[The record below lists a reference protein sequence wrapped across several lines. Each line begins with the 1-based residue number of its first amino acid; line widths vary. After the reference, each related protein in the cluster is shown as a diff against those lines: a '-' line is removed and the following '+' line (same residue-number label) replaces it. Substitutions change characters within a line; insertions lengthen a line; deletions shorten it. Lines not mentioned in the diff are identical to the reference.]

1 MSASM
6 RFARYQLDSDQRDLL
21 GKEITERVTATELD
35 SDSDEAILA
44 SIGAHAFRHYLP
56 GEIVRALR
64 SFCESGCHAL
74 MLSNLP
80 VQRIPPTPVSG
91 FVHETPMALTN
102 ALHFGLIQL
111 LGVVPFAVEYEN
123 NGRLIRNVV
132 PNPAAAG
139 ISSSWGAD
147 KEFSWHTDN
156 PHLTFGEAGTYPCR
170 HIPRYLTFF
179 ALRNEEQV
187 PMCIVS
193 ADDAVAQLDPAS
205 RQQLLSPEFT
215 VGAPESTDSDDAGQR
230 QEFSDAAIL
239 EISRLNHYWARYDP
253 GTTTGQT
260 VGANAA
266 LQAWK
271 AALQAV
277 DAVECVLRPG
287 DFIVIDNYR
296 VLHRRPAFTP
306 QQPATARWLRR
317 CYAS

>member
-6 RFARYQLDSDQRDLL
+6 RFARYHLDFDQRDLL
-21 GKEITERVTATELD
+21 GKEITERVAAAELD

-64 SFCESGCHAL
+64 GFCESGGQAL

-80 VQRIPPTPVSG
+80 VQKIPATPVSG
-91 FVHETPMALTN
+91 FVNETTLALTN

-111 LGVVPFAVEYEN
+111 LGAVPFAVDYEN

-139 ISSSWGAD
+139 VSSSWGAD
-147 KEFSWHTDN
+147 KEFFWHTDN

-187 PMCIVS
+187 PMCIAS
-193 ADDAVAQLDPAS
+193 ADDVVAQLDHAT
-205 RQQLLSPEFT
+205 RQQLLSPAFA
-215 VGAPESTDSDDAGQR
+215 VGAPASTDSDAYGQR
-230 QEFSDAAIL
+230 REFSGTTIL
-239 EISRLNHYWARYDP
+239 EIGPLNHYWARYDP

-260 VGANAA
+260 VGARAA
-266 LQAWK
+266 LRVWK
-271 AALQAV
+271 AALQTV
-277 DAVECVLRPG
+277 DALECVVRPG

-296 VLHRRPAFTP
+296 VLHRRPAFAP